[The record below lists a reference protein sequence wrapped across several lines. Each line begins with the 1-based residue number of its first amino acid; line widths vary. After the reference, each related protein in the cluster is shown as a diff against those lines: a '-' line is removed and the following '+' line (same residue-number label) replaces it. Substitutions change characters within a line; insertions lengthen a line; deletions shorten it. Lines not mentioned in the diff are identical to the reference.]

1 MKILIWS
8 PFINK
13 VGTTTNVI
21 NSILALKKFSK
32 KEKYSIDL
40 VDVFGEWSEYEFRGI
55 DINKIKL
62 LNNRFILK
70 RKKNGFL
77 RSRFYTI
84 LIFLSSIVPF
94 LKLLKKNDY
103 NFIIAHLITSV
114 PILLFLFI
122 KTNTKLILSIA
133 GHPKINF
140 MRKFIWKISSK
151 KLFKIICPS
160 NELKNILINLNIFTE
175 DKITVIQDPHLSIKK
190 IKELKIEKIND
201 PFFDGSKVLISVGRL
216 TKQKNYTFLLLN
228 FKKLL
233 TKYRDIKLLIIGS
246 GEEKK
251 ILQNLITKL
260 KIEDKVKLLGYEKN
274 IYRYLKNSN
283 FYISTSIWEGSSLA
297 MIDAAYMGLPLLC
310 SNCPAGR
317 KEFIEKDKR
326 GFLFNEGDSKN
337 FLYKFDKMY
346 KSNFNDN
353 KTRLIN
359 AKKEVRNFT
368 LFRYYLCMAK
378 ILNN

>member
-160 NELKNILINLNIFTE
+160 NELKNIL
-175 DKITVIQDPHLSIKK
+175 KI
-190 IKELKIEKIND
+190 
-201 PFFDGSKVLISVGRL
+201 
-216 TKQKNYTFLLLN
+216 
-228 FKKLL
+228 
-233 TKYRDIKLLIIGS
+233 
-246 GEEKK
+246 
-251 ILQNLITKL
+251 
-260 KIEDKVKLLGYEKN
+260 
-274 IYRYLKNSN
+274 
-283 FYISTSIWEGSSLA
+283 
-297 MIDAAYMGLPLLC
+297 
-310 SNCPAGR
+310 
-317 KEFIEKDKR
+317 
-326 GFLFNEGDSKN
+326 
-337 FLYKFDKMY
+337 
-346 KSNFNDN
+346 
-353 KTRLIN
+353 
-359 AKKEVRNFT
+359 
-368 LFRYYLCMAK
+368 
-378 ILNN
+378 